1 MVNLIHHISFWKFC
15 IQSISTLLCIRIYIS
30 GGCIIFLVV
39 LYYHS
44 DLHNQER
51 NTCLLEKCNN
61 FSQILTKS
69 CLYWHILK
77 AWKIKFVNL
86 NWPDCTT
93 QLALIWKYDIVYRYW
108 YCWWYSG
115 RSSFL
120 LLTVLFLLLTSV
132 LMMLM
137 LIVLM
142 FMMMLMWTNICLP
155 GGLWWRWKW

>member
-1 MVNLIHHISFWKFC
+1 MLK
-15 IQSISTLLCIRIYIS
+15 LCIPLPFNFAQWGKKYLFIRKMQQLFTNPNAIM
-30 GGCIIFLVV
+30 FV
-39 LYYHS
+39 LA
-44 DLHNQER
+44 
-51 NTCLLEKCNN
+51 
-61 FSQILTKS
+61 
-69 CLYWHILK
+69 YWHILK

-86 NWPDCTT
+86 NLPDCTS
-93 QLALIWKYDIVYRYW
+93 QLALIRTYDIVYRYW